1 MCTPRH
7 ASAAHTITKDRRAQ
21 PERVSVVGFGHMI
34 FVLIA
39 VLDKLNKGI
48 SGKEKRE
55 RERWE
60 KKDTKTKKR
69 NKREFAALHPTRA
82 KGCVPNC
89 GVSTTKHHLPY
100 THTHTHTR
108 AHTSVCMPLFRTQLL
123 IIIIFL

>member
-7 ASAAHTITKDRRAQ
+7 ASAAHTITKDRGAQ

-39 VLDKLNKGI
+39 VLDKLNKGL

-69 NKREFAALHPTRA
+69 NKREFAALHPTRS

-100 THTHTHTR
+100 TRTVVQRNLRVILSTIDICYASTHDGN
-108 AHTSVCMPLFRTQLL
+108 L
-123 IIIIFL
+123 

>member
-7 ASAAHTITKDRRAQ
+7 ASAAHTITKDRGAQ

-69 NKREFAALHPTRA
+69 KQE
-82 KGCVPNC
+82 GICC
-89 GVSTTKHHLPY
+89 TTPY
-100 THTHTHTR
+100 K
-108 AHTSVCMPLFRTQLL
+108 
-123 IIIIFL
+123 I